1 MDLHE
6 NQGRTPEKMDN
17 NEKIITFV
25 MTMLCII
32 MLIII
37 MTID

>member
-1 MDLHE
+1 MNSHE

-25 MTMLCII
+25 MTALCII

-37 MTID
+37 IMID